1 MSSFQCVTN
10 ASFERATSTR
20 PTSTTATATRCLR
33 QRARRAALGGVVLLM
48 AACGGGD
55 DETGASSDSSTS
67 TTGGV
72 VVTTIPA
79 PLVTTT
85 TTPATTTS
93 APVAVT
99 YVTEGAT
106 VIVANAS
113 DVNGA
118 AGRLTDRLKAV
129 GFTTGS
135 AVNSTEGTLAVT
147 KIYYDAANTSA
158 KAVAD
163 SLALA
168 LGGGEITVVEVGV
181 PPPIDTADLA
191 GAGVLIAMGNDVAD
205 KSLEQ
210 LQGLVAAPTASST
223 ADESSTATSSGSA
236 TSTAG

>member
-1 MSSFQCVTN
+1 
-10 ASFERATSTR
+10 
-20 PTSTTATATRCLR
+20 
-33 QRARRAALGGVVLLM
+33 VVILM
-48 AACGGGD
+48 AACGGGGD

-67 TTGGV
+67 TTGGA

-85 TTPATTTS
+85 TTPATTTV

-129 GFTTGS
+129 GFTTGT

-210 LQGLVAAPTASST
+210 LQGLVAAPAASST